1 MHVLKLK
8 PIKNASE
15 MYCDVCGDALGEDND
30 ELYVCVPCEWSICH
44 ACVAT
49 KYAGE
54 SQGESPKTNDNK
66 HGVRKLPTIRRSDKI
81 KRKKIRPQKGSTF
94 GGFVTQ
100 GSTTAYP
107 AQSQIKQPSP
117 PNRSRS
123 TLHLSGDGKLRHK
136 FMLKQSQTVR
146 YGTTHKF
153 LIRKSQTVRY
163 GTTTSNTKRSVHE
176 NKKVN
181 GVKTIQKNKN
191 KKLNKLNKYGRCKE
205 SDHSRFRKWSK
216 QERESKWQIDP
227 SDTILQNLMERIDQ
241 AAHQRM
247 KPTMKSFDGSPMTQI
262 EFKQVSYVEL
272 GVKLTNVELDCIFSS
287 FDHDDSGTV
296 DYREVVHALFSDVS
310 GSKSRSNLTMHM

>member
-1 MHVLKLK
+1 
-8 PIKNASE
+8 

-54 SQGESPKTNDNK
+54 SPKTNDNK
-66 HGVRKLPTIRRSDKI
+66 PGVRKLPTIRRSDKI

-176 NKKVN
+176 RKQFKKI
-181 GVKTIQKNKN
+181 KIKN
-191 KKLNKLNKYGRCKE
+191 
-205 SDHSRFRKWSK
+205 
-216 QERESKWQIDP
+216 
-227 SDTILQNLMERIDQ
+227 
-241 AAHQRM
+241 
-247 KPTMKSFDGSPMTQI
+247 
-262 EFKQVSYVEL
+262 
-272 GVKLTNVELDCIFSS
+272 
-287 FDHDDSGTV
+287 
-296 DYREVVHALFSDVS
+296 
-310 GSKSRSNLTMHM
+310 